1 MAKRK
6 PTKYNLILKQFTKLN
21 DKLPEENKLSIQL
34 RRKIIKDVLLPQY
47 VDIPYYKLRIKPLK
61 DLIIREID
69 KVPPKEICDLNYIDP
84 SEFAFVEWY
93 ALDETIS
100 ELVPDCV
107 YVKVTAGDY
116 GETRIFNTR
125 NYEYGRNGVRQIVE
139 EIRPEAD
146 NSSGKFVFSGYKKL
160 RPRKKNDGTPENYY
174 LDFVLFTIDRK
185 GRERPQGNTES
196 VKFDVPKTRE
206 SRSKKTQVKNII
218 EDRIKGLKAKKD
230 SKRRA
235 KKTLEKNIKEFTVVA
250 KKLARAKKPNAN
262 TVNAFNKRFIKAAE
276 LLEKYYAQGKLT
288 KLQYEKN
295 LEKITKEFGS

>member
-6 PTKYNLILKQFTKLN
+6 PTTYNLILKQFTKLN
-21 DKLPEENKLSIQL
+21 NKLPEENKLSIKL
-34 RRKIIKDVLLPQY
+34 RREIIKKVLLPQFKD
-47 VDIPYYKLRIKPLK
+47 VPQYKIKIKSLK
-61 DLIIREID
+61 GLIINEIE

-93 ALDETIS
+93 ALDETIAD
-100 ELVPDCV
+100 LVPDCV

-139 EIRPEAD
+139 EIRPDAD
-146 NSSGKFVFSGYKKL
+146 NSSGKFIFSGYKKL
-160 RPRKKNDGTPENYY
+160 RPKKRNDGTPDNYY
-174 LDFVLFTIDRK
+174 LDFVLFLIDKK
-185 GRERPQGNTES
+185 GNQKPQGDTVS
-196 VKFDVPKTRE
+196 VKFDLPKTKE
-206 SRSKKTQVKNII
+206 TRSKKTQVKNII
-218 EDRIKGLKAKKD
+218 EERIKRLKTKKD
-230 SKRRA
+230 SRRRA

-250 KKLARAKKPNAN
+250 KKLAKAKKPSVT

-295 LEKITKEFGS
+295 LEKITKEFGG